1 METRKNEL
9 TITHVLKNGI
19 ITFIVTLLAFGFHIG
34 DYYQISKVE
43 AASTILFQDTITLLY
58 FLLVCIFNYL
68 LIEIYNMVYDLL
80 KDKVTLFIKVTI
92 FTTIPIVILLSLWV
106 FIPAVFRINGMF
118 LVIFVIA
125 RLLSVIIKQ
134 KIDS

>member
-80 KDKVTLFIKVTI
+80 KVTLFIKVTI